1 MNPRRKF
8 IGVVR
13 KIPICPHPWSESE
26 ILWGSPP
33 LVQPVMI
40 SLMHKWLKPDA
51 FKSKLVINPT
61 TSTRLSRDIHR
72 LLYGTGQ
79 TVEAF
84 AKAVLSWRRKLKQE
98 STEVKS
104 SRQCSGR
111 EQNHFFLSPPPVKGN
126 HRSLG
131 MAPPATGTAAAAIP
145 ACENPDKKQISQ
157 TNQVGHHLLLLKAF
171 LQQ

>member
-8 IGVVR
+8 IGVVW
-13 KIPICPHPWSESE
+13 KIPICPQPWSESE
-26 ILWGSPP
+26 ILCGSPP
-33 LVQPVMI
+33 LVQLVMI
-40 SLMHKWLKPDA
+40 SLMHKWLKTDA

-61 TSTRLSRDIHR
+61 TTTRLSRDILS
-72 LLYGTGQ
+72 LLGNRSDCGSICKSRRGKP
-79 TVEAF
+79 EAGEN
-84 AKAVLSWRRKLKQE
+84 R
-98 STEVKS
+98 EVKS

-111 EQNHFFLSPPPVKGN
+111 EEKPLFLIPPPVKGN

-145 ACENPDKKQISQ
+145 ACENPDKRQISQ
-157 TNQVGHHLLLLKAF
+157 RNQVRHHLLLLKTF